1 VIESALSIIV
11 AALLGYWH
19 ALYAWVIGLS
29 VLTAAFFLVTHK
41 VSPRIA
47 RQDSDATDSV
57 SLIWT
62 NFVKTAIFISVNVCF
77 LAVHFT
83 RIFCGGLAALRF
95 MEDIQTALKVP
106 VLVTR

>member
-11 AALLGYWH
+11 AALFGYWH

-47 RQDSDATDSV
+47 RQDDDTTDSM
-57 SLIWT
+57 SSIWT
-62 NFVKTAIFISVNVCF
+62 NFVKTAVFISVNVCF

-83 RIFCGGLAALRF
+83 VYFVVAWLH
-95 MEDIQTALKVP
+95 
-106 VLVTR
+106 